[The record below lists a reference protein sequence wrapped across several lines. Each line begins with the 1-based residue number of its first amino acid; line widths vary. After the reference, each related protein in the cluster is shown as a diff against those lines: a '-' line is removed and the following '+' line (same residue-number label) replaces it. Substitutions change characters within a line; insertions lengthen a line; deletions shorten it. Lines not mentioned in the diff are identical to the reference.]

1 MAEREA
7 CVFKGIDSGDDDL
20 MTDGQIS
27 EQIDGD
33 RDRETDR
40 LRGLEKQRCCSVAV
54 GHDTLPT
61 HKHTLTHTFSRVC

>member
-1 MAEREA
+1 M
-7 CVFKGIDSGDDDL
+7 CVCKGIDNGDDDL
-20 MTDGQIS
+20 MTDGQIT
-27 EQIDGD
+27 EQIDRD

-61 HKHTLTHTFSRVC
+61 HTLTHTFSIVC